1 MKKILIKFSG
11 VFFVVI
17 ITVILFLL
25 YYLWGPSLGWME
37 PAEKFRVLCTIFAVP
52 VFLSLL
58 LVSRYSLVAFA
69 SRLRFFHKL
78 NDKQNTWSN
87 NSAHL
92 KQVDISKKI
101 INDVQQVLRHTYGH
115 FWHSKVRILLMT
127 GSVSDVEQLAP
138 KLTRELWQEDR
149 GTVLLW
155 GGDPATPA
163 DADWLAVL
171 RKLRRRAVDG
181 MVWVTSALDVLPATE
196 NSATSGLTPDAMD
209 SVSHALKLR
218 YEALGWK
225 LPLYVWSLHPRAG
238 EQAGRVTQPVGCLLP
253 ANCSPQTLAG
263 QLTGLIPQ
271 LTAQGIQQVCGQ
283 PQHNFLLALADQLTR
298 KPETVTEPLSVLL
311 NPYRPQPLA
320 GVVFK
325 RSFSAEKNRQFPG
338 DISAKLRPLGLNY
351 YVTCPGSPLDAER
364 SAKSRLK
371 QWALSTRCYPQ
382 DFEAR
387 LTRVRKKPRILFL
400 TRLWDPEE
408 PAVQQYPD
416 LQAEWR
422 QVNADRIELLH
433 RLQSA
438 FPAQFT
444 GGVSDNTCARRQC
457 PELIV
462 PDMLTGKRAYLHRMQ
477 HTEICVASTG
487 LHGSTGWKLAE
498 YVAAGRA
505 IVTEPLRYTLPGGF
519 EEGKNYKTYTSPAQC
534 EEQLRQLLAD
544 PAAILAM
551 AQHNAD
557 YYQMWLR
564 PEQQVRQAL
573 RQLETGEL

>member
-1 MKKILIKFSG
+1 MQVTVKLATREGAAHISGILAGF
-11 VFFVVI
+11 
-17 ITVILFLL
+17 TLL
-25 YYLWGPSLGWME
+25 AKRGELTL
-37 PAEKFRVLCTIFAVP
+37 RVLDARQGSPIAREALLETEIDGRTV
-52 VFLSLL
+52 VF
-58 LVSRYSLVAFA
+58 
-69 SRLRFFHKL
+69 
-78 NDKQNTWSN
+78 D
-87 NSAHL
+87 
-92 KQVDISKKI
+92 
-101 INDVQQVLRHTYGH
+101 
-115 FWHSKVRILLMT
+115 LMD
-127 GSVSDVEQLAP
+127 GYFYN
-138 KLTRELWQEDR
+138 
-149 GTVLLW
+149 
-155 GGDPATPA
+155 DPAAVQALFSRA
-163 DADWLAVL
+163 D
-171 RKLRRRAVDG
+171 
-181 MVWVTSALDVLPATE
+181 
-196 NSATSGLTPDAMD
+196 
-209 SVSHALKLR
+209 
-218 YEALGWK
+218 
-225 LPLYVWSLHPRAG
+225 
-238 EQAGRVTQPVGCLLP
+238 
-253 ANCSPQTLAG
+253 
-263 QLTGLIPQ
+263 
-271 LTAQGIQQVCGQ
+271 
-283 PQHNFLLALADQLTR
+283 
-298 KPETVTEPLSVLL
+298 
-311 NPYRPQPLA
+311 
-320 GVVFK
+320 VVFK

-444 GGVSDNTCARRQC
+444 GGVSDNACARRLC

-462 PDMLTGKRAYLHRMQ
+462 PDKLTGKRAYLHRMQ

-519 EEGKNYKTYTSPAQC
+519 EEGKNYKTYTSPAEC